1 MVSRCLGCNDCS
13 SSSSS
18 SNGKYT
24 LHRSSFKYISCYLFF
39 LMISALLIS
48 GGVNATNY
56 WPVTDAGYGN
66 GSYDTTTSVELLLM
80 DPQNGQ
86 VIQNCSLP
94 NMPENRYE
102 HTVDGNLVCGGIRSY
117 GTATILDTCITLSGG
132 EWKETHKLT
141 TKRHGHSSWKVCE
154 GVVLFGGGGGSRDTA
169 ELVEAKTGKTKKLFD
184 LEYGFS

>member
-1 MVSRCLGCNDCS
+1 
-13 SSSSS
+13 
-18 SNGKYT
+18 
-24 LHRSSFKYISCYLFF
+24 
-39 LMISALLIS
+39 MISALLIS

-102 HTVDGNLVCGGIRSY
+102 HQILPFTKVLLAVDIAL
-117 GTATILDTCITLSGG
+117 
-132 EWKETHKLT
+132 ET
-141 TKRHGHSSWKVCE
+141 
-154 GVVLFGGGGGSRDTA
+154 
-169 ELVEAKTGKTKKLFD
+169 D
-184 LEYGFS
+184 L